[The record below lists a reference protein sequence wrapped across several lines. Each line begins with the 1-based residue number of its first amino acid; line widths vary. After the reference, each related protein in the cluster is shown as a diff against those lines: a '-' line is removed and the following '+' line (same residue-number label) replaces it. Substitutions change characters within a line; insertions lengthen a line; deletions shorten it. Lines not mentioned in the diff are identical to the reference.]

1 MQFIGVSLLSFTV
14 DLLGCLNWQK
24 ILREND
30 TASLKQHLHQLM
42 RVDGEEIVKVDG
54 RCCVQK
60 TKYPTHSMYQCCV
73 FCFFYEHRIVVPSLY
88 ALLSYNH
95 FTHCPFSC
103 ANSQCA
109 FL

>member
-73 FCFFYEHRIVVPSLY
+73 FVLFLRAPYSCTKFIRTPKLQSFHSL
-88 ALLSYNH
+88 S
-95 FTHCPFSC
+95 F
-103 ANSQCA
+103 
-109 FL
+109 